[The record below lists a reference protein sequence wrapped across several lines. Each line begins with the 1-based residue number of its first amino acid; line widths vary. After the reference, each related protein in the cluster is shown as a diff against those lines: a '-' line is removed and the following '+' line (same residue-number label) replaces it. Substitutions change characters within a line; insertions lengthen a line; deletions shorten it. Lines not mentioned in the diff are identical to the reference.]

1 MRLQPEKSPLNKKR
15 SMTSPEQLIR
25 PEILNMPA
33 YPVACAEQLIKLDV
47 MENPYELPEVTQLE
61 LGQHL
66 SRLPLNRYPVA
77 GNHPLRSKMRT
88 ALQIPQELELML
100 GNGSDE
106 LIHLIIQACAR
117 EGTCVM
123 APVPSFVMYAMS
135 AQLNRLPFVGV
146 PLQTDFSIDMPA
158 MLSAIEQHK
167 PGVLFLAYPNNP
179 TGTLWPVDQITR
191 LITACPGLV
200 VIDEAYQ
207 PFAETSWLPRLSEA
221 PNVVLIRTLSKLGL
235 AGIRLGYLM
244 GSPQWITQLDKVRPP
259 FNVNILTQATAE
271 FMMDRLGVLDS
282 QARILREQRII
293 LFEALSH
300 LPGVTPFESRSNF
313 ILVRVPNAAAWFE
326 GLKARGI
333 LVKNV
338 SNMHPTLL
346 ANCLRLTVGTPEQ
359 TALLIHALQELA
371 R

>member
-1 MRLQPEKSPLNKKR
+1 
-15 SMTSPEQLIR
+15 MTSPEQLIR

-33 YPVACAEQLIKLDV
+33 YPVASAQDLIKLDI
-47 MENPYELPEVTQLE
+47 MENPYELPEETQFE

-66 SRLPLNRYPVA
+66 SRLALNRYPVA
-77 GNHPLRSKMRT
+77 GNYPLRLKMRT

-158 MLSAIEQHK
+158 MLSALKQHK
-167 PGVLFLAYPNNP
+167 PSVLFLAYPNNP
-179 TGTLWPVDQITR
+179 TGNLWPEDQIAQ
-191 LITACPGLV
+191 LIKASPGLV

-207 PFAETSWLPRLSEA
+207 PFAETSWLPHLLEA

-235 AGIRLGYLM
+235 AGIRLGYLI
-244 GSPQWITQLDKVRPP
+244 GSPQWLKHLDKVRPP
-259 FNVNILTQATAE
+259 FNINVLTQATAE
-271 FMMDRLGVLDS
+271 FMMDRLALLDW
-282 QARILREQRII
+282 QAAILREQRII
-293 LFEALSH
+293 LFKALSH
-300 LPGVTPFESRSNF
+300 LPGVIPFESHSNF
-313 ILVRVPNAAAWFE
+313 ILVRVPNAVAWFE
-326 GLKARGI
+326 GLKTRGI

-359 TALLIHALQELA
+359 TALLIYALQELA